1 MRLRPRRPGLALAG
15 LLLCAAGGLVMW
27 CRVYGRN
34 QPILSPET
42 SGFIRSS
49 TWFWPSALALAISVA
64 VLGLIWLCAQSRV
77 AALRRFVLVG
87 GSARLV
93 AKAATLEL
101 AEEIVSL
108 PGVQDVRIRLTGSQ
122 AKPRLVLSVLCEES
136 ADLGLLLRHIGEES
150 LVRFRVRTCMPE
162 LHAVLRF
169 RLVYQ
174 EQRIA

>member
-1 MRLRPRRPGLALAG
+1 MRLRSRRVSLAVAG

-27 CRVYGRN
+27 FRVYDGD
-34 QPILSPET
+34 QPILSPGM
-42 SGFIRSS
+42 SGFIKSRE
-49 TWFWPSALALAISVA
+49 WFWPLVLALMISVA
-64 VLGLIWLCAQSRV
+64 VLGLVWLYVQGRA

-87 GSARLV
+87 GSTRMM

-108 PGVQDVRIRLTGSQ
+108 PGVQDVRIRLTGSSGS
-122 AKPRLVLSVLCEES
+122 PRLVLSVLCEES
-136 ADLGLLLRHIGEES
+136 ADLGLLLGHIGEES
-150 LVRFRVRTCMPE
+150 LVRFRTMTSMPE